1 MKYIKW
7 IVIGLIV
14 ILFWNQLEAV
24 GRKVFDAAANWY
36 AGIQE
41 DTKQQQSTN
50 NQLKDYKKNYNQ
62 AVQFIDWELDNDTWR
77 QEWIEENIQIYNKD
91 IYAFAI
97 SKDTGVY
104 PWKSFPLYYKHTQ
117 DMIDGNMFSIIR
129 HFNFL
134 DWNNVRTLAL
144 TDEKPWYQS
153 KENNGHIVCSQ
164 DVPFEQVIYVEADAV
179 TCEIDHITRV
189 VTVLI
194 SEQPFRAVRD
204 FRLDSAAYIFLG
216 LDGYKDLPF
225 NRLKFNLDES
235 LAKRIE
241 IDARRNFDI
250 WMDKRNKDNNTAYR
264 LSLESFWKTLS
275 DIFREQYNED
285 LNYSYQFIWK

>member
-1 MKYIKW
+1 VTYYCRST
-7 IVIGLIV
+7 
-14 ILFWNQLEAV
+14 AV

-36 AGIQE
+36 RGIQE
-41 DTKQQQSTN
+41 DTRQEESTN
-50 NQLKDYKKNYNQ
+50 KQLKDYKRTYDKAIEY
-62 AVQFIDWELDNDTWR
+62 IDWEMDNDTWR
-77 QEWIEENIQIYNKD
+77 QEWVETHVQIYSHD

-97 SKDTGVY
+97 SRDTGVY
-104 PWKSFPLYYKHTQ
+104 PWKSFPLYFKHTQ
-117 DMIDGNMFSIIR
+117 DNIDANMFSIIR

-134 DWNNVRTLAL
+134 DWSNVRTLTL

-164 DVPFEQVIYVEADAV
+164 DVPFEQVIYIEADAV
-179 TCEIDHITRV
+179 THKIDHINRVITVEVTR
-189 VTVLI
+189 
-194 SEQPFRAVRD
+194 QPFRHVRD
-204 FRLDSAAYIFLG
+204 FRLDNAAYIFLG